1 MVKWMDWSEWKPL
14 YDDIAVRLC
23 LDPQADREATAI
35 LNTLLANKDPS
46 PVLEKIEKLIKDRPV
61 IVCGAGP
68 SLERHLKEA
77 IPFRA
82 LMDSTCV
89 ASDGAASGLLELGL
103 DCDILVT
110 DLDGD
115 LQSVREVIRR
125 GAIPVVHAHGDN
137 IDLVREIVPT
147 LETVVGSTQVEPT
160 ERVFLWG
167 GFTDGDRAC
176 HLVSHYG
183 PSRVTLAGM
192 DFGSIVGRWS
202 KPGHLSSYPAD
213 DQKRE
218 KLSIAKELIANLISN
233 DDAEYTLLK

>member
-1 MVKWMDWSEWKPL
+1 MKWSEWKPQ
-14 YDDIAVRLC
+14 YDDIVVRLG
-23 LDPQADREATAI
+23 LNPKADRQATAI
-35 LNTLLANKDPS
+35 LSSLLENRDPY
-46 PVLEKIEKLIKDRPV
+46 PVLERIERLIKDRQV

-77 IPFRA
+77 IPLET
-82 LMDSTCV
+82 LMESTCV

-103 DCDILVT
+103 SCDILVT

-115 LQSVREVIRR
+115 LQNVREVIRR

-147 LETVVGSTQVEPT
+147 LETVLGSTQVEPT
-160 ERVFLWG
+160 DRVFLWG

-183 PSRVTLAGM
+183 PSRVILAGM
-192 DFGSIVGRWS
+192 DFGSVVGRWS
-202 KPGHLSSYPAD
+202 KPGHSSNYPAD
-213 DQKRE
+213 DQKRA
-218 KLSIAKELIANLISN
+218 KLSIAEELIANLIS
-233 DDAEYTLLK
+233 DGSFECTLLK

>member
-1 MVKWMDWSEWKPL
+1 MDWIEWKPQ
-14 YDDIAVRLC
+14 YDDIVVRLG
-23 LDPQADREATAI
+23 LNPRADREATAI
-35 LNTLLANKDPS
+35 LSSLLVNKDPY
-46 PVLEKIEKLIKDRPV
+46 PVLERIENLVRNRPV

-68 SLERHLKEA
+68 SLERHLKEV
-77 IPFRA
+77 IP
-82 LMDSTCV
+82 LETLIESTYV

-103 DCDILVT
+103 RCDILVT

-137 IDLVREIVPT
+137 IDLVREFVPT

-160 ERVFLWG
+160 DRVFLWG

-176 HLVSHYG
+176 YLVSHYG
-183 PSRVTLAGM
+183 PSRVILAGM

-202 KPGHLSSYPAD
+202 KPGHSSNYPAD

-218 KLSIAKELIANLISN
+218 KLSIAEELIANLISDSN
-233 DDAEYTLLK
+233 LEYTLLK